1 MVIVTL
7 SKNSQQMRKDLNHNS
22 YPKPIHDLVHLY
34 NNRQLNL
41 NPGFQR
47 NSVWTTKD
55 RAKLI
60 ESVIRNYPVPAI
72 FLYRREK
79 NGKIVYDVIDGK
91 QRLESILMFM
101 GVMRGNRFR
110 VKTQLEEN
118 SESIEFGWNYLKR
131 KNRQSSIEGYKLYT
145 IEVDGDLSD
154 IIDLFVRIN
163 STGKA
168 LTSAEKQH
176 AKYYNSSFLKTAA
189 NVAEKYKDYFLRT
202 GILSAGQI
210 SRMKHVELLCEIML
224 SIGSDDVIN
233 KKAALDKIMGKGLTA
248 VQVNKQKTKVV
259 RVLNRIKTTF
269 PKLQETRFRQLS
281 DFYVL
286 AILISKYEDEGL
298 ILTDK
303 KRNKLAWNLL
313 KEFSNGVDRTRLKQ
327 KKVEGVDEADSVY
340 REYLLTVLQA
350 TDEISQR
357 RKRMT
362 IIDNLIRNIFAIK
375 DKQRGFTREQRRIIW
390 NSTEERKC
398 QECGEVL
405 TWDDFTIDH
414 IDPHSKGGRSEIE
427 NASLMCRK
435 HNSAKGNRAVRR
447 KAA

>member
-1 MVIVTL
+1 MT
-7 SKNSQQMRKDLNHNS
+7 HNS
-22 YPKPIHDLVHLY
+22 YPKPVHDLVHLY
-34 NNRQLNL
+34 NNGQLNL

-47 NSVWTTKD
+47 NSVWTIKD

-60 ESVIRNYPVPAI
+60 ESIIRNYPVPAI
-72 FLYRREK
+72 FLYRREE

-91 QRLESILMFM
+91 QRLESIFLFM
-101 GVMRGNRFR
+101 GVLRGNRFA
-110 VKTQLEEN
+110 VKTQLDEN
-118 SESIEFGWNYLKR
+118 SENAEFDWRFLK
-131 KNRQSSIEGYKLYT
+131 KKSRQSLIEGYKLYT

-176 AKYYNSSFLKTAA
+176 AKYYDSPFLKKAA
-189 NVAEKYKDYFLRT
+189 NIAGRYREYFSKT
-202 GILSAGQI
+202 GILSTGQI

-233 KKAALDKIMGKGLTA
+233 KKAALDKIMGRGLTLS
-248 VQVNKQKTKVV
+248 QINKQKSKVI
-259 RVLNRIKTTF
+259 RVINRIRSMF
-269 PKLQETRFRQLS
+269 PKLQETRFKQLS

-286 AILISKYEDEGL
+286 AILIAKYEGEGL
-298 ILTDK
+298 ILTNK
-303 KRNKLAWNLL
+303 KRNKLAWDLL
-313 KEFSNGVDRTRLKQ
+313 KEFSNGVDRARLKQ
-327 KKVEGVDEADSVY
+327 RKVQGVDETDSIY
-340 REYLLTVLQA
+340 REYLLTVTAA

-362 IIDNLIRNIFAIK
+362 IIDNLIRNVFTIK
-375 DKQRGFTREQRRIIW
+375 DKQRGFTKEQRRIIW
-390 NSTEERKC
+390 NSTDERVC
-398 QECGEVL
+398 QECGFVL

-435 HNSAKGNRAVRR
+435 HNSAKGNRTKRR
-447 KAA
+447 RIAQ